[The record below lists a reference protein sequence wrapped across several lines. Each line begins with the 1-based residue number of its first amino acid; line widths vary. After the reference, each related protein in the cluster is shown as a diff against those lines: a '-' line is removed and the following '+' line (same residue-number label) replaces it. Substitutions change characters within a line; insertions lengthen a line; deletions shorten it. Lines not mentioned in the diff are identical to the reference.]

1 MSQIIA
7 FKSKQ
12 GVVLASDGRAIDFKL
27 GGGAFDLEVRRL
39 FQLTSHSAVLAG
51 GAAQGESICQSLKTF
66 IEQENPAGIES
77 VYQTALPFLA
87 SEYEEYMR
95 KSCEILPVDPIH
107 HLYFILAGYSPD
119 DSDSPFRLYLIWP
132 KNKLPYLDGE
142 EINSAFSVPRIMRL
156 EYRLNEFSK
165 NGASLDQV
173 LAEVQQA
180 LESQSETQ
188 DEIGGPFA
196 YATITKDGYQPA

>member
-7 FKSKQ
+7 FKSRQ
-12 GVVLASDGRAIDFKL
+12 GVVLASDGQAIDFKL
-27 GGGAFDLEVRRL
+27 GGGAFDLEVQRL
-39 FQLTSHSAVLAG
+39 FPLTSHSAVLTG
-51 GAAQGESICQSLKTF
+51 GAAQGESICRSLKTF
-66 IEQENPAGIES
+66 IEQEDLSDIES
-77 VYQTALPFLA
+77 IYQAALPFLA

-107 HLYFILAGYSPD
+107 HLYFILAGYAPENG
-119 DSDSPFRLYLIWP
+119 DSPFSLYLIWP

-142 EINSAFSVPRIMRL
+142 EIDSAFSVPRIMRL

-165 NGASLDQV
+165 NGALLDQV
-173 LAEVQQA
+173 VAEVRLTLEKQA
-180 LESQSETQ
+180 ETQ